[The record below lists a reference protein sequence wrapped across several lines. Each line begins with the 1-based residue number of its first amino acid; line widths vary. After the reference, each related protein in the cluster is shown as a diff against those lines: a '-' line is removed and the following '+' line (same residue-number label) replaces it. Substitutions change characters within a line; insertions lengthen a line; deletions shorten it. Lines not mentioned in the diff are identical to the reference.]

1 MLFNF
6 LILVI
11 FSVIGGSLA
20 FFTTRLSSRYY
31 HLALI
36 FSGAYLFGITI
47 VHILPELFI
56 QSVNPGLIGVYVLL
70 GFFLQQW
77 LESYTQGVEHG
88 HLHEHEGHSHSG
100 LSGLVLL
107 IALSV
112 HAFLEGAL
120 LSHPSD
126 IHQINETGPLLWGII
141 LHKIPA
147 AFALMSVILCQNN
160 SKGRAFAYLLIFAL
174 ASPAGML
181 LSQLAV
187 NSQFVSAAS
196 FSILFAIVSGN
207 FLHIST
213 TIVFESNEQHK
224 LNYQKWGVAILGAG
238 LAVLLE
244 IF

>member
-6 LILVI
+6 LVLVI
-11 FSVIGGSLA
+11 FSLAGGSLA
-20 FFTTRLSSRYY
+20 FFTPRLSSRYY
-31 HLALI
+31 RLALV

-56 QSVNPGLIGVYVLL
+56 QSENPTRIGVYVLI

-77 LESYTQGVEHG
+77 LETYTQGVEHG
-88 HLHEHEGHSHSG
+88 HLHEHDGHDHTRI
-100 LSGLVLL
+100 SGLVLL
-107 IALSV
+107 VALSA

-120 LSHPSD
+120 LSHPSSL
-126 IHQINETGPLLWGII
+126 HQINETGPLLWGII
-141 LHKIPA
+141 LHKVPA
-147 AFALMSVILCQNN
+147 AFALMSVIRCQDDRKFR
-160 SKGRAFAYLLIFAL
+160 SIIYLLIFAL

-181 LSQLAV
+181 FSQEAINNQLLS
-187 NSQFVSAAS
+187 STS
-196 FSILFAIVSGN
+196 FSIIFAIVSGN

-213 TIVFESNEQHK
+213 TIVFESNEGHRM
-224 LNYQKWGVAILGAG
+224 NYQKWFVAILGAG